1 MHPHSQPDD
10 APLWPLTRLSAK
22 TRRRIFFTLSGTAL
36 VLGVLG
42 FLQMHNAPDHHP
54 GWGDLLNALYHT
66 MQLFVLQI
74 SVDPPMPW
82 QLNLARILAPLVA
95 GYTAIQA
102 LSELLADQFQSFR
115 LRFLRRHVVICGLG
129 RKGLVLARGFLSDNR
144 VVVVIE
150 EDAENDHIA
159 QCRDSGGIVLIGD
172 GTDQRMLRKARVA
185 RATHLFAFCGDDGKN
200 AEIAV
205 RAAALVPKDSG
216 HQPTCI
222 LHIFDT
228 RLCNLFHEREMDSGS
243 GGRMPIE
250 FFNVYELG
258 ARIMLE
264 EFPLCPPG
272 DDPACASSRL
282 VIVGVG
288 LLGESLLANAAR
300 QWRANGLPAGNRL
313 RVTLVDRDAGE
324 IAAKLKVRY
333 PGLEKV
339 CDLDPRDMDV
349 HSATFEQADFLVPD
363 GPHGRPAR
371 VFVCMDDDSL
381 NLTAALVLAAKG
393 HAHDPTIV
401 ARMARDGGLAVLLE
415 EVDSIGGNFRHLRA
429 FGLLDRA
436 CKPRQVLRGTDEVL
450 ARGIHE
456 SCLRHQQAAGA
467 TRETNPSMAPWMEL
481 PDELRQANRRQAAD
495 IRNKLKAVH
504 CSTAPTLDWG
514 EQLFEFEPEEINLL
528 ARMEHDRWMEEQRQN
543 GWVYAP
549 VSNNAAKHH
558 PCMVPYDEL
567 PLAEQ
572 EKDIAAVRQI
582 PARLAEVGFRVHRIA
597 RPKS

>member
-1 MHPHSQPDD
+1 V
-10 APLWPLTRLSAK
+10 
-22 TRRRIFFTLSGTAL
+22 
-36 VLGVLG
+36 VLGCIG
-42 FLQMHNAPDHHP
+42 FQIQLKKEGDIPIERV
-54 GWGDLLNALYHT
+54 DLLFRTA
-66 MQLFVLQI
+66 QLFVLQI

-82 QLNLARILAPLVA
+82 QLNFARILAPLVA
-95 GYTAIQA
+95 GYAAIQA

-129 RKGLVLARGFLSDNR
+129 RKGLVLARGFLSDENR

-150 EDAENDHIA
+150 EDAENDYIA
-159 QCRDSGGIVLIGD
+159 QCRDLGGIVLIGD
-172 GTDQRMLRKARVA
+172 ATDQRMLRKARVA
-185 RATHLFAFCGDDGKN
+185 RATHLVAFCGDDGKN

-205 RAAALVPKDSG
+205 RATGLVPQNSA
-216 HQPTCI
+216 HQPNCI

-228 RLCNLFHEREMDSGS
+228 RLCNLFHEREIDSDSG
-243 GGRMPIE
+243 GPMPIE

-258 ARIMLE
+258 ARVMLE
-264 EFPLCPPG
+264 EYPLCAPG
-272 DDPACASSRL
+272 DDPACSSSRL

-300 QWRANGLPAGNRL
+300 QWRASGLPAVNRL

-339 CDLDPRDMDV
+339 CDIDPRDMDV
-349 HSATFEQADFLVPD
+349 HSATFEQADFLAPD
-363 GPHGRPAR
+363 GPNGRPAL

-393 HAHDPTIV
+393 HAYDPTIV
-401 ARMARDGGLAVLLE
+401 VRMARDAGLAVLLKD
-415 EVDSIGGNFRHLRA
+415 VNSIGGNFRHLRA

-436 CKPRQVLRGTDEVL
+436 CKPKQVLRGTDEIL

-456 SCLRHQQAAGA
+456 SYLRNQKAAGA
-467 TRETNPSMAPWMEL
+467 TVETTPSMVPWVEL
-481 PDELRQANRRQAAD
+481 TSELRESNRQQAAD

-514 EQLFEFEPEEINLL
+514 EQLFEFEPEEIDLL
-528 ARMEHDRWMEEQRQN
+528 ARMEHDRWMEEKRQN

-549 VSNNAAKHH
+549 VRNNGAKHH
-558 PCMVPYDEL
+558 PSMIPYDEL
-567 PLAEQ
+567 PLEEQ
-572 EKDIAAVRQI
+572 EKDISAVRQI
-582 PARLAEVGFRVHRIA
+582 PARLAEVGFRVHRMA
-597 RPKS
+597 RQNS